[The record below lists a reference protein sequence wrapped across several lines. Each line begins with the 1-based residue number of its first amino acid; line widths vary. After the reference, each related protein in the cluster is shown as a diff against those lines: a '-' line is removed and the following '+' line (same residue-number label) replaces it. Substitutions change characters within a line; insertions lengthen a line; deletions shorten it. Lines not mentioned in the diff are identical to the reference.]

1 LNFFKSIVGIVTF
14 VHIKPF
20 YAINSDDMSLFA
32 KSSFL
37 VFNEFEHV
45 LISIDF
51 TLPIWKNEYCCFF
64 SKKKEF
70 FTKKQ
75 RYSFIQIGRV
85 YQSIEI
91 ITYSSSLKIKKNE
104 FANKVTTPELIT

>member
-20 YAINSDDMSLFA
+20 YAINSDDVSLFA
-32 KSSFL
+32 ESSFL

-45 LISIDF
+45 LISIDWF
-51 TLPIWKNEYCCFF
+51 TLPIWMNEYCSFF
-64 SKKKEF
+64 SKKRF

-75 RYSFIQIGRV
+75 CYSFIQIGRV
-85 YQSIEI
+85 NQSIEI
-91 ITYSSSLKIKKNE
+91 NTFSNSLKIKKDDS
-104 FANKVTTPELIT
+104 ANKLTTPELIT